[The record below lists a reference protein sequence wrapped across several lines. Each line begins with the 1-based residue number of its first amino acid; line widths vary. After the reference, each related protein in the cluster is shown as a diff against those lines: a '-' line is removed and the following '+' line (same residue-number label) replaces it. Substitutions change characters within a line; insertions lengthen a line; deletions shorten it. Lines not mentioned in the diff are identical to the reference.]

1 MWSSWEEGSP
11 DSELSLSTLSNQRN
25 NWQYQ
30 LSVSSRRAVWLSF
43 RPLLQCRQYLL
54 WLQFFPLNWPCKS
67 VCEGSAFTW
76 WREDGCCS
84 AGCWPPYWSCWRQ
97 QWPVGP
103 THIIAT
109 RSHPCQNSCLL
120 LSAPVCSAPLL
131 AMSWLYYPSLVIIR
145 VSGPALYLL
154 PPQIFPSKYTNCYWD
169 LIPAGRNNNNVVPLW
184 RHYIWPGRSTCH
196 YNQC

>member
-1 MWSSWEEGSP
+1 MELLNNMNSFLHSWNLISRSKALQGIWCRFRSSQQQFSTKWYWSHW
-11 DSELSLSTLSNQRN
+11 SLWCRMSSDIVMGVLLLVCLYL
-25 NWQYQ
+25 NWNTNTFILQHCWPECLDYFPGVCLF
-30 LSVSSRRAVWLSF
+30 LSVPA
-43 RPLLQCRQYLL
+43 C
-54 WLQFFPLNWPCKS
+54 
-67 VCEGSAFTW
+67 
-76 WREDGCCS
+76 
-84 AGCWPPYWSCWRQ
+84 
-97 QWPVGP
+97 
-103 THIIAT
+103 
-109 RSHPCQNSCLL
+109 SCLL

-145 VSGPALYLL
+145 VWGPALYLL